1 MPVYVQHSIITE
13 FEEGQR
19 AAVVSPPSGDPPSL
33 PPASVQPGSVQQ
45 QVASRFGFQGSRDAR
60 PRADGWSVPDKAA
73 EQGRTHYTGVPL
85 APLVLNA
92 GGALQA
98 CH

>member
-19 AAVVSPPSGDPPSL
+19 AAVVSPLQRPPSL
-33 PPASVQPGSVQQ
+33 PPASVQR
-45 QVASRFGFQGSRDAR
+45 ATTSRKPVWVQGSRDAR

-73 EQGRTHYTGVPL
+73 EQGRTHLPGVLL